1 MERHR
6 CTVPQLTTEALVI
19 SRETCCDG
27 VKDILQKEF
36 PLRNGLCVLLTEL
49 TDGVPSIKRYYW
61 SQFLVLV
68 IIALIKAF
76 LLIHSILYQNK

>member
-1 MERHR
+1 MR
-6 CTVPQLTTEALVI
+6 A
-19 SRETCCDG
+19 
-27 VKDILQKEF
+27 
-36 PLRNGLCVLLTEL
+36 LLTEL